1 MGAGTLVP
9 FWRLCL
15 RRDVQVPF
23 LCTISTFELR
33 EVAMARADLLTNL
46 VRFGTTGDRARFRK
60 VVEAIIAEERAK
72 QNEEVATGGEA

>member
-1 MGAGTLVP
+1 
-9 FWRLCL
+9 
-15 RRDVQVPF
+15 
-23 LCTISTFELR
+23 
-33 EVAMARADLLTNL
+33 MARADLLTNL